1 MMQATIKVWADSYAK
16 SLELCRTLGVDDTLP
31 AALMHN
37 FQKATNSDY
46 GDKEISAMFEVLLPK
61 ANGNSD

>member
-1 MMQATIKVWADSYAK
+1 MMMQATIKVWADSYAK

-37 FQKATNSDY
+37 FQKATN
-46 GDKEISAMFEVLLPK
+46 
-61 ANGNSD
+61 